1 MKSSDLDVGY
11 NVEYEVTLPR
21 DKELFVDSQ
30 FKTKVNNENDIYKL
44 LMIFPNKSIGKV
56 ECENKKFWVDLKY
69 VDDVELNKILST
81 LETYNPTEN
90 AEINDLINNFL
101 NERKKSKKLLIS
113 LVKDKINNGV
123 EGYTESVD
131 NPSRVNE
138 RYQNLKNSKLGKLQI
153 KYWNMRKK
161 WGK

>member
-1 MKSSDLDVGY
+1 
-11 NVEYEVTLPR
+11 
-21 DKELFVDSQ
+21 
-30 FKTKVNNENDIYKL
+30 
-44 LMIFPNKSIGKV
+44 
-56 ECENKKFWVDLKY
+56 
-69 VDDVELNKILST
+69 
-81 LETYNPTEN
+81 
-90 AEINDLINNFL
+90 INDLINNFL

-131 NPSRVNE
+131 NPRRVNE

>member
-1 MKSSDLDVGY
+1 
-11 NVEYEVTLPR
+11 LPR

-101 NERKKSKKLLIS
+101 NERKKSK
-113 LVKDKINNGV
+113 N
-123 EGYTESVD
+123 Y
-131 NPSRVNE
+131 
-138 RYQNLKNSKLGKLQI
+138 
-153 KYWNMRKK
+153 
-161 WGK
+161 

>member
-1 MKSSDLDVGY
+1 M
-11 NVEYEVTLPR
+11 
-21 DKELFVDSQ
+21 
-30 FKTKVNNENDIYKL
+30 
-44 LMIFPNKSIGKV
+44 

>member
-1 MKSSDLDVGY
+1 M
-11 NVEYEVTLPR
+11 
-21 DKELFVDSQ
+21 
-30 FKTKVNNENDIYKL
+30 NNCVK
-44 LMIFPNKSIGKV
+44 
-56 ECENKKFWVDLKY
+56 
-69 VDDVELNKILST
+69 
-81 LETYNPTEN
+81 
-90 AEINDLINNFL
+90 
-101 NERKKSKKLLIS
+101 ERKKSKELVMS
-113 LVKDKINNGV
+113 HVKDKNNNGV